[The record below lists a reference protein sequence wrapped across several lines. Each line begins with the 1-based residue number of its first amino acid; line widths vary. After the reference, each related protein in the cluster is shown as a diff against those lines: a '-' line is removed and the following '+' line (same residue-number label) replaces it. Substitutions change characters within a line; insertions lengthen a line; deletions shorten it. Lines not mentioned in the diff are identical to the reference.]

1 MIVRDFLICLLQ
13 MYLLEDLEK
22 NMLPY
27 RRENFLGKFLVYFVI
42 ALVMLGINH
51 LESSIFNMVMIPVTY
66 MIVSMVVFRGNIW
79 KKLVIVCCYYVLA
92 IIPEFLFATLTNA
105 YGVTGASEGFGTEI
119 EKTLAL
125 LLMSTMTFLFIKCI
139 NQVTRKR
146 DYLTIENK
154 TFTVLLM
161 LPTATIIILG
171 CVFYS
176 NISFEGMNRVMVP
189 VGASLL
195 LLTNIFIFS
204 VFDRFVEKSEEV
216 KKMARLYQ
224 KSRAEIA
231 NLQYMNKVN
240 EDNRAFLHDI
250 NKFICTVAGLME
262 EGENQEVKE
271 IMEHLGVRIQSL
283 QKGVYCEHPILNS
296 ILCERKFLA
305 ESKNISYKITL
316 GNDLRL
322 DFLEELDMIS
332 IVGNL
337 LDNALEAAEKTKDGR
352 YVECRMYMGNFFSVR
367 NGKIAEKDKKDQDW
381 FLYPVRIKG
390 YAAYVAAH
398 KKEANQM
405 GYKKDMS
412 KYENLEG
419 WERCGF
425 GEQLDRWAEKYGE
438 RTAVT
443 DSEDEISYMELKQ
456 KADCLAAAF
465 LRKGILKG
473 DKVLV
478 QLPNRISF
486 VIVFFALSKIG
497 AVPIMMLPAHREAEL
512 EGIIELAKPAAYIV
526 VEKYLGFS
534 YVPMA
539 NAMKEK
545 YSCIRHIFIDSESGD
560 ISGMIAET
568 CGENGAFPAVDG
580 YETAV
585 LLLSGGT
592 TGVPK
597 LIPRTHTDYMY
608 NARMSAKRCRLDSS
622 DVYLA
627 SLPVAHNFPLCCP
640 GLLGTLDVG
649 GKVVLASATSPD
661 DILDA
666 ITEEGV
672 TITALVPAMVTV
684 CMEMLEWDED
694 YDISSL
700 RILQVGGAMLEDSL
714 ADKIIEEWP
723 CKLMQVFGTAEGLL
737 SFTSPE
743 DEGSLIARCQ
753 GTPVSPADEVKIV
766 DEEDKAVPEGVFGE
780 LLSRGPYTIDG
791 YYMAEEANKK
801 SFTPDGFYRTGDKAM
816 WTKDGRLRLGGR
828 IKEQIN
834 RAGEKIM
841 PSEIEAYLCRHSKIK
856 EAAVV
861 GVPDETLGN
870 RICAF
875 LVTDDEAG
883 IDLQEIHRFLREIG
897 VAAYKMPDQIERVE
911 TWPLT
916 SVGKIDKKALERM
929 AQEK

>member
-1 MIVRDFLICLLQ
+1 
-13 MYLLEDLEK
+13 
-22 NMLPY
+22 
-27 RRENFLGKFLVYFVI
+27 
-42 ALVMLGINH
+42 
-51 LESSIFNMVMIPVTY
+51 
-66 MIVSMVVFRGNIW
+66 
-79 KKLVIVCCYYVLA
+79 
-92 IIPEFLFATLTNA
+92 
-105 YGVTGASEGFGTEI
+105 
-119 EKTLAL
+119 
-125 LLMSTMTFLFIKCI
+125 
-139 NQVTRKR
+139 
-146 DYLTIENK
+146 
-154 TFTVLLM
+154 
-161 LPTATIIILG
+161 
-171 CVFYS
+171 
-176 NISFEGMNRVMVP
+176 
-189 VGASLL
+189 
-195 LLTNIFIFS
+195 
-204 VFDRFVEKSEEV
+204 
-216 KKMARLYQ
+216 
-224 KSRAEIA
+224 
-231 NLQYMNKVN
+231 
-240 EDNRAFLHDI
+240 
-250 NKFICTVAGLME
+250 
-262 EGENQEVKE
+262 
-271 IMEHLGVRIQSL
+271 
-283 QKGVYCEHPILNS
+283 
-296 ILCERKFLA
+296 
-305 ESKNISYKITL
+305 
-316 GNDLRL
+316 
-322 DFLEELDMIS
+322 
-332 IVGNL
+332 
-337 LDNALEAAEKTKDGR
+337 
-352 YVECRMYMGNFFSVR
+352 
-367 NGKIAEKDKKDQDW
+367 
-381 FLYPVRIKG
+381 
-390 YAAYVAAH
+390 
-398 KKEANQM
+398 M

-419 WERCGF
+419 WERCGV

-545 YSCIRHIFIDSESGD
+545 YSCIRHIFVDSESGD

-714 ADKIIEEWP
+714 ADKIIEE
-723 CKLMQVFGTAEGLL
+723 L
-737 SFTSPE
+737 
-743 DEGSLIARCQ
+743 SLIH
-753 GTPVSPADEVKIV
+753 I
-766 DEEDKAVPEGVFGE
+766 
-780 LLSRGPYTIDG
+780 
-791 YYMAEEANKK
+791 
-801 SFTPDGFYRTGDKAM
+801 
-816 WTKDGRLRLGGR
+816 
-828 IKEQIN
+828 
-834 RAGEKIM
+834 
-841 PSEIEAYLCRHSKIK
+841 
-856 EAAVV
+856 
-861 GVPDETLGN
+861 
-870 RICAF
+870 
-875 LVTDDEAG
+875 
-883 IDLQEIHRFLREIG
+883 
-897 VAAYKMPDQIERVE
+897 
-911 TWPLT
+911 
-916 SVGKIDKKALERM
+916 
-929 AQEK
+929 

>member
-1 MIVRDFLICLLQ
+1 
-13 MYLLEDLEK
+13 
-22 NMLPY
+22 
-27 RRENFLGKFLVYFVI
+27 
-42 ALVMLGINH
+42 
-51 LESSIFNMVMIPVTY
+51 
-66 MIVSMVVFRGNIW
+66 
-79 KKLVIVCCYYVLA
+79 
-92 IIPEFLFATLTNA
+92 
-105 YGVTGASEGFGTEI
+105 
-119 EKTLAL
+119 
-125 LLMSTMTFLFIKCI
+125 
-139 NQVTRKR
+139 
-146 DYLTIENK
+146 
-154 TFTVLLM
+154 
-161 LPTATIIILG
+161 
-171 CVFYS
+171 
-176 NISFEGMNRVMVP
+176 
-189 VGASLL
+189 
-195 LLTNIFIFS
+195 
-204 VFDRFVEKSEEV
+204 
-216 KKMARLYQ
+216 
-224 KSRAEIA
+224 
-231 NLQYMNKVN
+231 
-240 EDNRAFLHDI
+240 
-250 NKFICTVAGLME
+250 
-262 EGENQEVKE
+262 
-271 IMEHLGVRIQSL
+271 
-283 QKGVYCEHPILNS
+283 
-296 ILCERKFLA
+296 
-305 ESKNISYKITL
+305 
-316 GNDLRL
+316 
-322 DFLEELDMIS
+322 
-332 IVGNL
+332 
-337 LDNALEAAEKTKDGR
+337 
-352 YVECRMYMGNFFSVR
+352 
-367 NGKIAEKDKKDQDW
+367 
-381 FLYPVRIKG
+381 
-390 YAAYVAAH
+390 
-398 KKEANQM
+398 M

-545 YSCIRHIFIDSESGD
+545 YSCIRHIFVDSESGD

-684 CMEMLEWDED
+684 CMEMLEWDKD

-714 ADKIIEEWP
+714 ADKIIKEWP

-743 DEGSLIARCQ
+743 DEDSLIRPYRKEFLGNYYPEAR
-753 GTPVSPADEVKIV
+753 I
-766 DEEDKAVPEGVFGE
+766 
-780 LLSRGPYTIDG
+780 
-791 YYMAEEANKK
+791 
-801 SFTPDGFYRTGDKAM
+801 
-816 WTKDGRLRLGGR
+816 RLMVIIWRRKR
-828 IKEQIN
+828 IK
-834 RAGEKIM
+834 RALRRTDFIGRAIRLCGRKTEDCVWVGGSKSRLTAPEKR
-841 PSEIEAYLCRHSKIK
+841 SCLQRLKL
-856 EAAVV
+856 
-861 GVPDETLGN
+861 T
-870 RICAF
+870 F
-875 LVTDDEAG
+875 AG
-883 IDLQEIHRFLREIG
+883 IWRSKRQSLSAFRMKPLEIG
-897 VAAYKMPDQIERVE
+897 YAHS
-911 TWPLT
+911 L
-916 SVGKIDKKALERM
+916 
-929 AQEK
+929 

>member
-1 MIVRDFLICLLQ
+1 
-13 MYLLEDLEK
+13 
-22 NMLPY
+22 MLRMW
-27 RRENFLGKFLVYFVI
+27 RR
-42 ALVMLGINH
+42 M
-51 LESSIFNMVMIPVTY
+51 
-66 MIVSMVVFRGNIW
+66 
-79 KKLVIVCCYYVLA
+79 
-92 IIPEFLFATLTNA
+92 
-105 YGVTGASEGFGTEI
+105 
-119 EKTLAL
+119 
-125 LLMSTMTFLFIKCI
+125 
-139 NQVTRKR
+139 RKE
-146 DYLTIENK
+146 T
-154 TFTVLLM
+154 
-161 LPTATIIILG
+161 
-171 CVFYS
+171 
-176 NISFEGMNRVMVP
+176 
-189 VGASLL
+189 
-195 LLTNIFIFS
+195 
-204 VFDRFVEKSEEV
+204 
-216 KKMARLYQ
+216 
-224 KSRAEIA
+224 
-231 NLQYMNKVN
+231 
-240 EDNRAFLHDI
+240 
-250 NKFICTVAGLME
+250 
-262 EGENQEVKE
+262 
-271 IMEHLGVRIQSL
+271 
-283 QKGVYCEHPILNS
+283 
-296 ILCERKFLA
+296 
-305 ESKNISYKITL
+305 
-316 GNDLRL
+316 
-322 DFLEELDMIS
+322 
-332 IVGNL
+332 
-337 LDNALEAAEKTKDGR
+337 
-352 YVECRMYMGNFFSVR
+352 
-367 NGKIAEKDKKDQDW
+367 DK
-381 FLYPVRIKG
+381 
-390 YAAYVAAH
+390 
-398 KKEANQM
+398 M

-438 RTAVT
+438 RIAVT

-545 YSCIRHIFIDSESGD
+545 YSCIRHIFVDSESGD

-568 CGENGAFPAVDG
+568 YGENGAFPAVDG

-723 CKLMQVFGTAEGLL
+723 CKLMQVFGTAE
-737 SFTSPE
+737 
-743 DEGSLIARCQ
+743 
-753 GTPVSPADEVKIV
+753 
-766 DEEDKAVPEGVFGE
+766 
-780 LLSRGPYTIDG
+780 
-791 YYMAEEANKK
+791 EANKK
-801 SFTPDGFYRTGDKAM
+801 SFTSDGFYRTGDKAM

-861 GVPDETLGN
+861 GVTDETLGN

>member
-1 MIVRDFLICLLQ
+1 
-13 MYLLEDLEK
+13 
-22 NMLPY
+22 
-27 RRENFLGKFLVYFVI
+27 
-42 ALVMLGINH
+42 
-51 LESSIFNMVMIPVTY
+51 
-66 MIVSMVVFRGNIW
+66 
-79 KKLVIVCCYYVLA
+79 
-92 IIPEFLFATLTNA
+92 
-105 YGVTGASEGFGTEI
+105 
-119 EKTLAL
+119 
-125 LLMSTMTFLFIKCI
+125 
-139 NQVTRKR
+139 
-146 DYLTIENK
+146 
-154 TFTVLLM
+154 
-161 LPTATIIILG
+161 
-171 CVFYS
+171 
-176 NISFEGMNRVMVP
+176 
-189 VGASLL
+189 
-195 LLTNIFIFS
+195 
-204 VFDRFVEKSEEV
+204 
-216 KKMARLYQ
+216 
-224 KSRAEIA
+224 
-231 NLQYMNKVN
+231 
-240 EDNRAFLHDI
+240 
-250 NKFICTVAGLME
+250 
-262 EGENQEVKE
+262 
-271 IMEHLGVRIQSL
+271 
-283 QKGVYCEHPILNS
+283 
-296 ILCERKFLA
+296 
-305 ESKNISYKITL
+305 
-316 GNDLRL
+316 
-322 DFLEELDMIS
+322 
-332 IVGNL
+332 
-337 LDNALEAAEKTKDGR
+337 
-352 YVECRMYMGNFFSVR
+352 
-367 NGKIAEKDKKDQDW
+367 
-381 FLYPVRIKG
+381 
-390 YAAYVAAH
+390 
-398 KKEANQM
+398 M

-780 LLSRGPYTIDG
+780 EEVNIPSGVTIG
-791 YYMAEEANKK
+791 NVMLPSVKET
-801 SFTPDGFYRTGDKAM
+801 F
-816 WTKDGRLRLGGR
+816 
-828 IKEQIN
+828 EQIW
-834 RAGEKIM
+834 
-841 PSEIEAYLCRHSKIK
+841 PD
-856 EAAVV
+856 AV
-861 GVPDETLGN
+861 
-870 RICAF
+870 
-875 LVTDDEAG
+875 
-883 IDLQEIHRFLREIG
+883 
-897 VAAYKMPDQIERVE
+897 
-911 TWPLT
+911 
-916 SVGKIDKKALERM
+916 KKALEILFKQNRTEKMSM
-929 AQEK
+929 AQYQIYVSKLWSEICQKVGYMNIVDYDNFGDIKNIFYDLEKRHLIKKENDGIE

>member
-1 MIVRDFLICLLQ
+1 
-13 MYLLEDLEK
+13 
-22 NMLPY
+22 
-27 RRENFLGKFLVYFVI
+27 
-42 ALVMLGINH
+42 
-51 LESSIFNMVMIPVTY
+51 
-66 MIVSMVVFRGNIW
+66 
-79 KKLVIVCCYYVLA
+79 
-92 IIPEFLFATLTNA
+92 
-105 YGVTGASEGFGTEI
+105 
-119 EKTLAL
+119 
-125 LLMSTMTFLFIKCI
+125 
-139 NQVTRKR
+139 
-146 DYLTIENK
+146 
-154 TFTVLLM
+154 
-161 LPTATIIILG
+161 
-171 CVFYS
+171 
-176 NISFEGMNRVMVP
+176 
-189 VGASLL
+189 
-195 LLTNIFIFS
+195 
-204 VFDRFVEKSEEV
+204 
-216 KKMARLYQ
+216 
-224 KSRAEIA
+224 
-231 NLQYMNKVN
+231 
-240 EDNRAFLHDI
+240 
-250 NKFICTVAGLME
+250 
-262 EGENQEVKE
+262 
-271 IMEHLGVRIQSL
+271 
-283 QKGVYCEHPILNS
+283 
-296 ILCERKFLA
+296 
-305 ESKNISYKITL
+305 
-316 GNDLRL
+316 
-322 DFLEELDMIS
+322 
-332 IVGNL
+332 
-337 LDNALEAAEKTKDGR
+337 
-352 YVECRMYMGNFFSVR
+352 
-367 NGKIAEKDKKDQDW
+367 
-381 FLYPVRIKG
+381 
-390 YAAYVAAH
+390 
-398 KKEANQM
+398 M

-412 KYENLEG
+412 KYEYLEG
-419 WERCGF
+419 WERCSF
-425 GEQLDRWAEKYGE
+425 GEQLDKWAEKYGE

-486 VIVFFALSKIG
+486 VVVFFALSKIG
-497 AVPIMMLPAHREAEL
+497 AILMLPAHREAEL

-526 VEKYLGFS
+526 AEKYLGFS

-539 NAMKEK
+539 NAMKKK
-545 YSCIRHIFIDSESGD
+545 YSYIRHIFVDSESGD

-568 CGENGAFPAVDG
+568 CGENRAFPAVDG

-622 DVYLA
+622 DVYLT

-743 DEGSLIARCQ
+743 DEDSLIVRCQ

-766 DEEDKAVPEGVFGE
+766 DEEDKTVPEGVFGE

-801 SFTPDGFYRTGDKAM
+801 SFI
-816 WTKDGRLRLGGR
+816 GRAIRLCGRKTEDCVWVGGSKSR
-828 IKEQIN
+828 LT
-834 RAGEKIM
+834 APEKR
-841 PSEIEAYLCRHSKIK
+841 SCLQRLKL
-856 EAAVV
+856 
-861 GVPDETLGN
+861 T
-870 RICAF
+870 F
-875 LVTDDEAG
+875 AG
-883 IDLQEIHRFLREIG
+883 IWRSKRQPLSAFRMKPLEIG
-897 VAAYKMPDQIERVE
+897 YAHS
-911 TWPLT
+911 L
-916 SVGKIDKKALERM
+916 
-929 AQEK
+929 

>member
-1 MIVRDFLICLLQ
+1 
-13 MYLLEDLEK
+13 
-22 NMLPY
+22 
-27 RRENFLGKFLVYFVI
+27 
-42 ALVMLGINH
+42 
-51 LESSIFNMVMIPVTY
+51 
-66 MIVSMVVFRGNIW
+66 
-79 KKLVIVCCYYVLA
+79 
-92 IIPEFLFATLTNA
+92 
-105 YGVTGASEGFGTEI
+105 
-119 EKTLAL
+119 
-125 LLMSTMTFLFIKCI
+125 
-139 NQVTRKR
+139 
-146 DYLTIENK
+146 
-154 TFTVLLM
+154 
-161 LPTATIIILG
+161 
-171 CVFYS
+171 
-176 NISFEGMNRVMVP
+176 
-189 VGASLL
+189 
-195 LLTNIFIFS
+195 
-204 VFDRFVEKSEEV
+204 
-216 KKMARLYQ
+216 
-224 KSRAEIA
+224 
-231 NLQYMNKVN
+231 
-240 EDNRAFLHDI
+240 
-250 NKFICTVAGLME
+250 
-262 EGENQEVKE
+262 
-271 IMEHLGVRIQSL
+271 
-283 QKGVYCEHPILNS
+283 
-296 ILCERKFLA
+296 
-305 ESKNISYKITL
+305 
-316 GNDLRL
+316 
-322 DFLEELDMIS
+322 
-332 IVGNL
+332 
-337 LDNALEAAEKTKDGR
+337 
-352 YVECRMYMGNFFSVR
+352 
-367 NGKIAEKDKKDQDW
+367 
-381 FLYPVRIKG
+381 
-390 YAAYVAAH
+390 
-398 KKEANQM
+398 M

-780 LLSRGPYTIDG
+780 EEVNIPSGVTIG
-791 YYMAEEANKK
+791 NVMLPSVKET
-801 SFTPDGFYRTGDKAM
+801 F
-816 WTKDGRLRLGGR
+816 
-828 IKEQIN
+828 EQIW
-834 RAGEKIM
+834 
-841 PSEIEAYLCRHSKIK
+841 PD
-856 EAAVV
+856 AV
-861 GVPDETLGN
+861 
-870 RICAF
+870 
-875 LVTDDEAG
+875 
-883 IDLQEIHRFLREIG
+883 
-897 VAAYKMPDQIERVE
+897 
-911 TWPLT
+911 
-916 SVGKIDKKALERM
+916 KKALEILFKQNRTEKMSM
-929 AQEK
+929 AQYQIYVSKLWSEICQKVGYMNIVDYDNFGDIKSIFYDLEKRHLIKKENDGIE